1 LLTHG
6 CIVEGTVRRS
16 VLFPGTIVEEGAV
29 VEDSILFFDTV
40 VEAGATVKKVIS
52 DKLVRIGEKARV
64 GGGEMS
70 SPNESFPEPLT
81 SGLTVIGRNTHLPP
95 TIRVGSNCIL
105 YPYLDEDFFQE
116 SDIPSGATVS

>member
-1 LLTHG
+1 
-6 CIVEGTVRRS
+6 V
-16 VLFPGTIVEEGAV
+16 IVEEGAL

-40 VEAGATVKKVIS
+40 VEAGAAVKKVIT

-64 GGGEMS
+64 GGGE
-70 SPNESFPEPLT
+70 SPLPNDSFPEPLT

-95 TIRVGSNCIL
+95 TMKVGANAIL
-105 YPYLDEDFFQE
+105 YPYLDEAFFRE